1 MDTLK
6 SKIDEWQS
14 MRKLT
19 LDLIEAI
26 PEEKLGFAVGKNMG
40 SLGKQFRHIGDV
52 QLCYSEAI
60 KTRKIS
66 FSNYKR
72 DYSIENS
79 KEKLKIFLEEI
90 DKEMLKLIDENPK
103 SEIDWFGD
111 KLSIENHIDALI
123 QHEILHHGELI
134 VYVRI
139 LELNFPKSWN
149 MWGL

>member
-1 MDTLK
+1 M
-6 SKIDEWQS
+6 
-14 MRKLT
+14 
-19 LDLIEAI
+19 
-26 PEEKLGFAVGKNMG
+26 
-40 SLGKQFRHIGDV
+40 
-52 QLCYSEAI
+52 
-60 KTRKIS
+60 
-66 FSNYKR
+66 
-72 DYSIENS
+72 
-79 KEKLKIFLEEI
+79 EEI

-111 KLSIENHIDALI
+111 KLSIENHINALI